1 MSQGNTGV
9 SQQVIHAVAC
19 PIQNIIDR
27 VSGKWNIQVILAVLQ
42 GPVRFTELER
52 SIQGIS
58 RRMLTLSLRGLERDG
73 LIVRTVYPIV
83 PPRVEYTA
91 TDLAVEL
98 QEPLEALAGWA
109 RRNRGMISAARD
121 AYDSGR
127 SRDMALERPST
138 SDQLI

>member
-1 MSQGNTGV
+1 MSQRNTGV

-27 VSGKWNIQVILAVLQ
+27 VSGKWNIQLIIAVLQ
-42 GPVRFTELER
+42 GPARFTELER
-52 SIQGIS
+52 AIPGIS

-73 LIVRTVYPIV
+73 LISRTVYPTV

-91 TDLAVEL
+91 TDLAREL
-98 QEPLEALAGWA
+98 QGPLEALAGWA
-109 RRNRGMISAARD
+109 RRNRSVISDARD

-127 SRDMALERPST
+127 AADMVS
-138 SDQLI
+138 